1 MLFPG
6 IKDNNAELSS
16 NKVWHQLDCPY
27 IIPSGKKR
35 SLNCEKFLSKFRLK
49 KLKIISGKITKKYIS
64 PTLTPIRRKMYSDI
78 LLHKVTLA
86 KTNKRY
92 LVVYIGKFIYLIKIV
107 DFFLFRYLL
116 CIQNLHNKLSTLQNK
131 IKDIS
136 TDSINN
142 VVNNLNE
149 PQKNIVQEIYKAS
162 LVKNPKNRKYSENWI
177 LLCILFHIR

>member
-1 MLFPG
+1 MINLVYLLNALSIERAVIAFSDLNICVGGPKSTNIPG
-6 IKDNNAELSS
+6 IKDNNAEPSS

-35 SLNCEKFLSKFRLK
+35 SLNCEKLLGKFRLK

-92 LVVYIGKFIYLIKIV
+92 L
-107 DFFLFRYLL
+107 L
-116 CIQNLHNKLSTLQNK
+116 CIQNLHNKFSSSQNK
-131 IKDIS
+131 IKEIS

-142 VVNNLNE
+142 IIS
-149 PQKNIVQEIYKAS
+149 Q
-162 LVKNPKNRKYSENWI
+162 
-177 LLCILFHIR
+177 